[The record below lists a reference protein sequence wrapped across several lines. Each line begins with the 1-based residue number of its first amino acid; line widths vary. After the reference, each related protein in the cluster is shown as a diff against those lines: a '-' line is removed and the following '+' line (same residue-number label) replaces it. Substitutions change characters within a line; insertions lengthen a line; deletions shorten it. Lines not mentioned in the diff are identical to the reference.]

1 MSIKVL
7 QASGADMPDGCFAG
21 DECHRLVIKG
31 RAGRFVAGDE
41 QIAREGEPPQSRN
54 RQPYSS
60 AEVCQR

>member
-1 MSIKVL
+1 
-7 QASGADMPDGCFAG
+7 MPDGCFAG
-21 DECHRLVIKG
+21 DECHGLVIKG